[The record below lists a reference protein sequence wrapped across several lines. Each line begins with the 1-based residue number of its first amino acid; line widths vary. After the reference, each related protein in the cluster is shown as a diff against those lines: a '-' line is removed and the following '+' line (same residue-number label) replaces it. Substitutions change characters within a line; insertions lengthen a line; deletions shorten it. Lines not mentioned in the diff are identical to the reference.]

1 MLIGLLLFACGE
13 PAMSQA
19 PDPQSASAGGS
30 GIVNNVTNKLFAYLN
45 MAGTK
50 TASDFRPLS
59 HRERNVI
66 YGRSLIN
73 PFWYFKGAMSGAWD
87 LKNDKPEEW
96 EQGASGYGKRVA
108 NIMGQ
113 YAIQRSVAFGLE
125 SLLHEDNRYFGSGGK
140 GFWGRTGYAVSSS
153 ILARHDNGRRYPSVS
168 QVAGFAAGAF
178 LSRAWQPASTHTAGD
193 AAVSFGISMGFNVL
207 MCELKEFLPDI
218 MRPLMKGPRNQSS
231 QPSGNHSSE
240 PAK

>member
-1 MLIGLLLFACGE
+1 MLITLLLFACRE
-13 PAMSQA
+13 PAMSQSPA
-19 PDPQSASAGGS
+19 PPEGSADGS
-30 GIVNNVTNKLFAYLN
+30 GIVTDITNKVFSYLN

-50 TASDFRPLS
+50 VATDFRPLNQ
-59 HRERNVI
+59 RERNII
-66 YGRSLIN
+66 YGKSLIN
-73 PFWYFKGAMSGAWD
+73 PIWYFKGAMSGAWD

-125 SLLHEDNRYFGSGGK
+125 SLLHEDNRYFGSGRK
-140 GFWGRTGYAVSSS
+140 GFWRRTGYAMSSS

-168 QVAGFAAGAF
+168 QVAGFASGAF
-178 LSRAWQPASTHTAGD
+178 ISRAWQPPSTQTAGD

-207 MCELKEFLPDI
+207 TCELKEFLPDI
-218 MRPLMKGPRNQSS
+218 LRPLTKGRKNQSS
-231 QPSGNHSSE
+231 QSSGKAS
-240 PAK
+240 K